1 MSMEVDY
8 FRMYNLSREPFSS
21 APDPDFFYQSR
32 QHFGTLQQLENSIR
46 SLAGI
51 HLITGAPGTGKTTL
65 LRHLYRK
72 IIHEKNMDAHLLSAR
87 PCENRREFEHQILE
101 VFGHFDTD
109 PFARTLHPD
118 MHFDRLI
125 ETIERQ
131 DKKVVLLIDDGHLVT
146 AEGLHV
152 LNRLADLEWD
162 GEKKVQIVIFAN
174 RQLMDTINLYPE
186 FQAKISQYNV
196 LGPLSFADTR
206 HMISHRLKI
215 AGNTIRQLHLFT
227 YPALVAI
234 YLATGGYP
242 KKIVKL
248 CHRLV
253 LSMSLRKS
261 MKAGWFHARF
271 CARRVLSKGSLF
283 PDVLVTASVSAA
295 VIFFVF
301 MILNSFGDMTIT
313 RVEREPGAIAPALI
327 QAYPDRVE
335 PAGIAADPT
344 PEVSNVVEVEPE
356 PLASP
361 PVADSPVIESTPE
374 PVLIMQPAHIMTDTL
389 GEIEVRRG
397 DTLLEMLETVYGH
410 SRSFYG
416 EAAVAAN
423 GHLPDIHSLRI
434 GDRIVF
440 PIIPIPIN
448 PPEHE
453 RFWVRVASFQTLSEA
468 YDFVRA
474 WPRAGADIKMI
485 PMFRDD
491 TGFQVPVVLKKVFA
505 DRATAANARENLG
518 SEAAP
523 DFGIIQFSLKDSR
536 FYSDP
541 FFQ

>member
-72 IIHEKNMDAHLLSAR
+72 IIQEKNMDAHLLSAR
-87 PCENRREFEHQILE
+87 PCEQSKEFEQQILE
-101 VFGHFDTD
+101 VFGRFDTD
-109 PFARTLHPD
+109 PFVRTLHPD
-118 MHFDRLI
+118 MRFDRLI
-125 ETIERQ
+125 ETIEKQ
-131 DKKVVLLIDDGHLVT
+131 DKKVVILIDDGHLIS

-152 LNRLADLEWD
+152 LNRLADLERN
-162 GEKKVQIVIFAN
+162 GEKRVQIVIFAN
-174 RQLMDTINLYPE
+174 RSLMDTIGRYPD

-215 AGNTIRQLHLFT
+215 AGNTIRQFHLFT

-261 MKAGWFHARF
+261 MKAGWFHVRF
-271 CARRVLSKGSLF
+271 CARRVLSKGSMF
-283 PDVLVTASVSAA
+283 PDLIVTLSVFAA
-295 VIFFVF
+295 VIFVVF
-301 MILNSFGDMTIT
+301 IILNSFGEMSVT
-313 RVEREPGAIAPALI
+313 RVARDAGPTAAAVETPVPVAPPIPIETEP
-327 QAYPDRVE
+327 QA
-335 PAGIAADPT
+335 AADAGLP
-344 PEVSNVVEVEPE
+344 EPE
-356 PLASP
+356 PVVASP
-361 PVADSPVIESTPE
+361 VTTAPSPALE
-374 PVLIMQPAHIMTDTL
+374 PVVDTAPPSTVRTMADTL
-389 GEIEVRRG
+389 GEIRVRRG
-397 DTLLEMLETVYGH
+397 DTLLEMLEIVYGH

-416 EAAVAAN
+416 EAAVSAN

-434 GDRIVF
+434 GDSIVF
-440 PIIPIPIN
+440 PIIPIPID
-448 PPEHE
+448 PPGHDC
-453 RFWVRVASFQTLSEA
+453 FWVRVASFSTLAEA
-468 YDFVRA
+468 YEFVRSR
-474 WPRAGADIKMI
+474 PDGAAAVKMI
-485 PMFRDD
+485 PMFRED
-491 TGFQVPVVLKKVFA
+491 TGFEVPVVLKRVFT
-505 DRATAANARENLG
+505 DRTAAETAREALAG
-518 SEAAP
+518 QGGGDP
-523 DFGIIQFSLKDSR
+523 QVMQFSLKDSR
-536 FYSDP
+536 FFSDP